1 MSQSKM
7 RGLNPVI
14 LSSEDFK
21 FVVEKTN
28 LFALDLLVINDAGQ
42 VLLGK
47 RENAP
52 AKGFWFVPGGRV
64 YLNES
69 LKSAFERIL
78 VNETAIPLTNVKHI
92 SLYGLY
98 DHLYEDSFQK
108 DSALGTHYIVAAYKI
123 CIVGT
128 PKLKSDE
135 QHLDLK
141 FFDVADILA
150 SNDVHQFTKN
160 YFTEYP
166 DNKFPRYF
174 S

>member
-1 MSQSKM
+1 MSQSKI
-7 RGLNPVI
+7 RGSNPVF
-14 LSSEDFK
+14 LSNEDFK
-21 FVVEKTN
+21 FVIEKTN
-28 LFALDLLVINDAGQ
+28 LFALDLLVMNHGGQ

-47 RENAP
+47 RKNAP

-98 DHLYEDSFQK
+98 DHLYENS
-108 DSALGTHYIVAAYKI
+108 SLEVSSLGTHYIVAAYKI
-123 CIVGT
+123 CIVGA
-128 PKLKSDE
+128 PKLQSDG
-135 QHLDLK
+135 QHFDLK
-141 FFDVADILA
+141 FFDVADLLA

-160 YFTEYP
+160 YFTEFP